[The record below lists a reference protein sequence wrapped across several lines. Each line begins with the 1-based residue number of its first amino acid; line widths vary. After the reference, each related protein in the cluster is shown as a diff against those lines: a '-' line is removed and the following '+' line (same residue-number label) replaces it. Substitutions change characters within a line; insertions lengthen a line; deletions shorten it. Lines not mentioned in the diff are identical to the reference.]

1 MPYIKQEQREELE
14 PLIAE
19 LSSKMKALCGDD
31 KTAFAG
37 LLNYACTKLALQTI
51 PEKRYWAIAA
61 TTGALRN
68 AAEEF
73 YRRYGVPYED
83 YMIKTN
89 GDVYDS

>member
-1 MPYIKQEQREELE
+1 MPYIKQEQRRKLDDA
-14 PLIAE
+14 INE
-19 LSSKMKALCGDD
+19 LSAQIAFLSKD
-31 KTAFAG
+31 KTDFAG
-37 LLNYACTKLALQTI
+37 LLNYTCTKLALQTI

-83 YMIKTN
+83 AMIKTN

>member
-1 MPYIKQEQREELE
+1 MPYIKQEQRKELDNT
-14 PLIAE
+14 INE
-19 LSSKMKALCGDD
+19 LASKIKSLSEKD

-37 LLNYACTKLALQTI
+37 LLNYACTKLAIQTI

-83 YMIKTN
+83 EMIKTN